1 MEKLVI
7 GIDIGGT
14 RTKIGLVDLLA
25 GKVVRSIIEPTEKD
39 SAARFEHRINGAIR
53 ELITTSSRDQKRIE
67 GIGFGVPSF
76 VWTDGTVDSTYGFV
90 KFMEDYPLVKII
102 ESTFGISCRV
112 DNDARTV
119 ALGEALFG
127 QGRGYGRMLML
138 TLGTGLGMGF
148 TQHGKLQELLPY
160 GHMGGHITIT
170 DNEVVCY
177 CGKTGCLESLVSA
190 TGLLAAARRAGMDS
204 DHDASFSTEQI
215 LEAENLGQPVAQA
228 VVKQYLAYLKT
239 GIDNYINIYSPDI
252 IVLGGGLAK
261 GLKNYLP
268 LLADETLLRAY
279 KNYRVK
285 IVISELEE
293 QAGILGSAAL
303 FMEQ

>member
-1 MEKLVI
+1 MDRLII

-14 RTKIGLVDLLA
+14 RTKIGLVDLKA
-25 GKVVRSIIEPTEKD
+25 GEVIGLLVEPTEKE
-39 SAARFEHRINGAIR
+39 SASLFESKIDAAIR
-53 ELITTSSRDQKRIE
+53 ELMARAKADNKKVE

-76 VWTDGTVDSTYGFV
+76 VWADGTVDSTYGFL

-102 ESTFGISCRV
+102 EEKFKIACRV

-127 QGRGYGRMLML
+127 QGKGYARMLML

-148 TQHGKLQELLPY
+148 THQGKLPESLPY

-190 TGLLAAARRAGMDS
+190 TGLLAAARRSGMDS
-204 DHDASFSTEQI
+204 DNDVSFSTERI
-215 LEAENLGQPVAQA
+215 LEAVNQGQPVAQA

-261 GLKNYLP
+261 GLRNYLP
-268 LLADETLLRAY
+268 ALAEETLLRAY

-303 FMEQ
+303 FMET

>member
-1 MEKLVI
+1 MNKLVI

-25 GKVVRSIIEPTEKD
+25 GNVVRSIIEPTEKE
-39 SAARFEHRINGAIR
+39 SASRFEHRMEVAIQ
-53 ELITTSSRDQKRIE
+53 ELIATANTDQKKIE

-76 VWTDGTVDSTYGFV
+76 VWEDGMIDSTYGFV
-90 KFMEDYPLVKII
+90 RFMEDYPLVNII
-102 ESTFGISCRV
+102 KSKFGIPCKV

-127 QGRGYGRMLML
+127 RGRGYARMLML

-148 TQHGKLQELLPY
+148 TQSGRLPELLPY

-190 TGLLAAARRAGMDS
+190 TGLLAAARRAGMDIDNNS
-204 DHDASFSTEQI
+204 SFSTESI
-215 LEAENLGQPVAQA
+215 LVADSQGQPKAKA

-261 GLKNYLP
+261 GLRSYLP
-268 LLADETLLRAY
+268 FLEDHSLIRAY
-279 KNYRVK
+279 KNYHTR
-285 IVISELEE
+285 IDISELEE
-293 QAGILGSAAL
+293 HAGILGSAAL
-303 FMEQ
+303 FME

>member
-14 RTKIGLVDLLA
+14 RTKIGLVDLMA
-25 GKVVRSIIEPTEKD
+25 GKVVRSIIEPTEKE
-39 SAARFEHRINGAIR
+39 SAARFESRIKVAIQ
-53 ELITTSSRDQKRIE
+53 ELITWASTGHHKIL
-67 GIGFGVPSF
+67 GVGFGVPSF
-76 VWTDGTVDSTYGFV
+76 VWTDGTIDSTYGFL

-102 ESTFGISCRV
+102 ESACGIPCRV

-127 QGRGYGRMLML
+127 KGKGYSRMLML

-148 TQHGKLQELLPY
+148 TQQGKLPELLPY

-170 DNEVVCY
+170 ENEVPCY

-190 TGLLAAARRAGMDS
+190 TGLLATARRAGMDGGDNS
-204 DHDASFSTEQI
+204 SFSTVNI
-215 LEAENLGQPVAQA
+215 LEAATQGQPVAMA
-228 VVKQYLAYLKT
+228 VVKQYLTYLKT

-261 GLKNYLP
+261 GLRDYLP
-268 LLADETLLRAY
+268 LLADNTLLRAY
-279 KNYRVK
+279 KNYRVE

-303 FMEQ
+303 FMHE

>member
-1 MEKLVI
+1 MNKLVI

-14 RTKIGLVDLLA
+14 RTKIGLVDLMA
-25 GKVVRSIIEPTEKD
+25 GNVVRSIIEPTEKE
-39 SAARFEHRINGAIR
+39 SAARFEHRMEVAIQ
-53 ELITTSSRDQKRIE
+53 ELISTANTDQKKIE

-76 VWTDGTVDSTYGFV
+76 VWEDGMIDSTYGFV
-90 KFMEDYPLVKII
+90 RFMEDYPLVNII
-102 ESTFGISCRV
+102 KAKFGIPCKV

-127 QGRGYGRMLML
+127 RGRGYARMLML

-148 TQHGKLQELLPY
+148 TQSGRLPELLPY

-170 DNEVVCY
+170 DNEVICY

-190 TGLLAAARRAGMDS
+190 TGLLAAARRAGMDIDNNS
-204 DHDASFSTEQI
+204 SFSTESI
-215 LEAENLGQPVAQA
+215 LEADSQGHPVAKA

-261 GLKNYLP
+261 GLRSYLP
-268 LLADETLLRAY
+268 FLEDHSLIRAY
-279 KNYRVK
+279 KNYHTR
-285 IVISELEE
+285 IDISGLEE
-293 QAGILGSAAL
+293 HAGILGSAAL
-303 FMEQ
+303 FME